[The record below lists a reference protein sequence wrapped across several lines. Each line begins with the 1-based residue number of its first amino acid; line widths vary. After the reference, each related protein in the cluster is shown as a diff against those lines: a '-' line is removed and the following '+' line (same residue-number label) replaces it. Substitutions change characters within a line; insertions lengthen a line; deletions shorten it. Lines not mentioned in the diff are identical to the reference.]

1 MTNKMKICCF
11 YSNICTCRMDDWYP
25 IINRVQ
31 CHNGPQWQALFNSEM
46 NVHFPLKLGIY
57 WLDERLSAF
66 QEPCS
71 TGKLST
77 AFILNCKHST
87 CSAKIIIT
95 LQSTDVPHV
104 NMVDTNELWD
114 KHAAL
119 NFKAQKIAASSE
131 ETLTVK
137 GWMFPLV
144 MLSHIPHWAPSH
156 M

>member
-87 CSAKIIIT
+87 YFAKMIIT

-104 NMVDTNELWD
+104 TWYIITNSGTILQPSTSRH
-114 KHAAL
+114 KKNAG
-119 NFKAQKIAASSE
+119 SSE
-131 ETLTVK
+131 EPVTVR
-137 GWMFPLV
+137 GWRFPHL
-144 MLSHIPHWAPSH
+144 MLSHIPH
-156 M
+156 